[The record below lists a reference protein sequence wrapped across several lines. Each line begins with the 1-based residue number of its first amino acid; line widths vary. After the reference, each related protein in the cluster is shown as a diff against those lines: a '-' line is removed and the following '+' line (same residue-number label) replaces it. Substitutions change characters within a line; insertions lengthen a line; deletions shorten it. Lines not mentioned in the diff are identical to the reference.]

1 MSEAITLELDRPRA
15 IKFRYP
21 ELKEIQRTIGKP
33 FGTILQDLAQLDV
46 QQIETLLFIGLRHE
60 DRTLRRERLEEL
72 LTAFFERGGSV
83 RDLLYVLDQALIASG
98 FLGRP
103 ATGAAPAGPST

>member
-33 FGTILQDLAQLDV
+33 FGTILQDLAQLDI
-46 QQIETLLFIGLRHE
+46 QQIETLLFIGLRGE

-72 LTAFFERGGSV
+72 LTAFYEREGTV
-83 RDLLYVLDQALIASG
+83 RDVLYVLNEALIASG

-103 ATGAAPAGPST
+103 GSGAAPPAPST